1 MTSFVR
7 IWLPVAVVAAGLV
20 AIALNPT
27 VDGLEGAA
35 HIIGAGLAIWLLNLL
50 VRIGI
55 SGERDRDAEDATRVF
70 FDEHGYWPDEA
81 PEQTPPSTLHRT
93 PAPHGHRVHGAPR
106 QRGGR

>member
-1 MTSFVR
+1 MTRFVR
-7 IWLPVAVVAAGLV
+7 VWLPVGVVAAGLV
-20 AIALNPT
+20 AWALNPT

-55 SGERDRDAEDATRVF
+55 SGDRERDAEDAARAY

-81 PEQTPPSTLHRT
+81 PPPPPAAPAHRSAPPHPHRAR
-93 PAPHGHRVHGAPR
+93 PASR
-106 QRGGR
+106 QRGGE

>member
-1 MTSFVR
+1 MIRFVR
-7 IWLPVAVVAAGLV
+7 VWLPAIVVGAGV
-20 AIALNPT
+20 IAIIINPT

-55 SGERDRDAEDATRVF
+55 SGEKDRDAEDAARAF
-70 FDEHGYWPDEA
+70 FDEHGYWPDE
-81 PEQTPPSTLHRT
+81 EPPPPAK
-93 PAPHGHRVHGAPR
+93 PAPRPQQPRHRPRVHPAPR